1 MAGNDAS
8 RNLELGLKNHFSSI
22 SGNWS
27 SIAKALARN
36 TERRVVAYDAR
47 NHGSSPHTDRM
58 SYEDMAGDLV
68 DLVRRDLGL
77 DRVVLVGHSMGG
89 RTMMLAAIRQVL
101 YLEVD
106 ILMGSKN
113 YTKFVME
120 IDTL

>member
-8 RNLELGLKNHFSSI
+8 RNLELRFSSI

-36 TERRVVAYDAR
+36 TGRRVVAYDAR

-58 SYEDMAGDLV
+58 SYEDMAGDLE